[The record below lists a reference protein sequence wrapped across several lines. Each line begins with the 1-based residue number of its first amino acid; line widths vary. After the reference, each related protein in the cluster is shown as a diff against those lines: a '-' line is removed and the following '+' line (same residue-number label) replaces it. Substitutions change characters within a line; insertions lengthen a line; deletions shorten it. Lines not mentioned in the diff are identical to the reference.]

1 MQQGTSFLKRFI
13 ALVLTLVLLLSNA
26 NMGVALQAFAAES
39 ATKTVGQVMAENYEL
54 TETEAHLLEHGYIVG
69 SEAAVNYSIPEDADN
84 LIKVDTDNKKV
95 SVETPTDWTVEKVEI
110 VVGNEVK
117 ETVTLNASGE
127 GTYTYGGN
135 AFSVKA
141 YYSLSKTIAGQEAIF
156 AAIKSLKT
164 DLANVDA
171 VDSVVDT
178 KIENEDGTTQ
188 AALDVVKEAIPV
200 LTMLAEGFDVASDWG
215 TIRFEFKT
223 EEAKNAAGVLES
235 QVDALKVL
243 NDAFDA
249 SASKVQH
256 LLEKGEEYK
265 SVIVGLYNSLS
276 AIDNDSMTTDSSLPQ
291 ILKSKD
297 AALAAAWNLFVD
309 NLDTLVEGLSKATGS
324 NDWTTVGKDIVN
336 NGVNFVELD
345 SLIYGLPETL
355 TSVSDSK
362 ALLVDETTV
371 QYNLSMF
378 NVTVNVALM
387 VVGDEVDSAELVRYG
402 TKSVVLTL
410 GEDATKAEILAEVE
424 ASGIVAEALA
434 EWAEVYVDGK
444 FDVKNTDLPATL
456 TKDIDYTITYSPKS
470 YTVTRDYAKELT
482 VPYGY
487 KLTLE
492 RHEEPTQA
500 YDYFVN
506 GKKTAQGQVVTIV
519 EDTDITRKVGKAYTS
534 TDLYTVVANNYGN
547 DVVKAILTSGA
558 LNGNVA
564 INYREPDPAEV
575 EELLELINGT
585 LTAQNYDSD
594 YEGLSWNPYTY
605 GENGTENTFSG
616 STASCDKEAKSVKA
630 RYILPFTNFGQ
641 AKAQEVLNLAAKLKT
656 EAADQKSVMDSLAG
670 LEDTLSQLDKTKLGA
685 LNGVIDVTD
694 FTEGD
699 NTDTDAENLE
709 IRAELKSIVSNIIA
723 NNLDGNK
730 LKIYNMVVAY
740 NNDGM
745 SYYYQNYA
753 AIKAEVNSLA
763 GYLTNLMDNEE
774 ALKIMCEA
782 AGYGE
787 YADKIADVEA
797 KLNDYNARMIAPNSA
812 INVNSGNLG
821 KLVTALVAEGNAE
834 STATG
839 SPYVLSKILTA
850 LDESQVMVQVII
862 ETPNGSAAVTSASV
876 ERGNALTQEQIN
888 ELKEKVEAE
897 ANTLLAGNTKYY
909 ALTVEGTA
917 VEDLAG
923 KAVDNNINIY
933 YTYEA
938 KEYTVK
944 IDGESNQTISI
955 NDLEINLPKHPVSGY
970 RYEYT
975 VDGIEEITTST
986 YTFTLEQIDR
996 LFKDGSYTITRVEID
1011 EVKERF
1017 ETAFG
1022 DWIVYDKDGNIA
1034 GLKAEVDASKDGIM
1048 DFVMTIV
1055 NSGYTY
1061 IGMDGGDL
1069 LYMNDENTTEIKLQ
1083 TLINALLNDEG
1094 FSSDRMIALGKDGK
1108 GVFLETKITID
1119 DEKPAARAI
1128 SRYMNLPFT
1137 LYLKSVPGQ
1146 MATVS
1151 KGLEKVKPY
1160 MSFTAGGGVMNV
1172 ELNLPEKI
1180 YEVYLTA
1187 LLATGNVDKTD
1198 MNAINSEIAFQFLW
1212 DYVEEI
1218 LATDADTTTYTN
1230 TLAQV
1235 GVNYDLTG
1243 AEDYYQMVKKAL
1255 TNPGVV
1261 VNPEDNNEDVDIS
1274 VTAKSQKA
1282 IDSLI
1287 NLLGVDISAYETY
1300 LGMVYEYKYETAEI
1314 TAAAKA
1320 VLKNTNKDFE
1330 AALIDLNAAGVTN
1343 KFDYTNNLPARVTT
1357 IADKAFIILLD
1368 DVDGDL
1374 VFDAGATILDL
1385 NGKNV
1390 NDDIIV
1396 NGGTL
1401 YIIDSTLNTTGAGE
1415 VKGTVSG
1422 NAKIFA
1428 GVYNNQN
1435 VTSFLPEGYKQV
1447 NGAVSNRLYTL
1458 ETDEDNNTSV
1468 AISTDLLRNRNVD
1481 YFDFVKAL
1489 AVDLAADLVLN
1500 NYTSA
1505 ALSVKDKTLA
1515 KSVDYHDLYSI
1526 NFDDLLA
1533 LLNSTEK
1540 KADLVQKVIDS
1551 INIDEFDGFINDII
1565 DDLLNFPAIKA
1576 AAESN
1581 GDLVKYEMVT
1591 HPFKVSVEH
1600 QLPEDYIEFGICAN
1614 DKISKNFSI
1623 SLKAALEA
1631 DRDYI
1636 AKIADALDVVVSDDT
1651 DVNVT
1656 IDKVESK
1663 FVETHGVEI
1672 PVITGGADIYI
1683 DIDLTKE
1690 TRWDYAAKIA
1700 EALGY
1705 ASKDGLKAAID
1716 AATAGKIIDK
1726 LEGYVDGSNK
1736 IEKGAAYVL
1745 NTLGKALRKLGVED
1759 KAFGDFET
1767 EYGVYV
1773 LKADKTVASA
1783 FRGVF
1788 EDIEVNVYIRIKLF
1802 VEGAECEHVPGDPVR
1817 ENEIPATCTTAGS
1830 YDEVVYCTKC
1840 GEELKRKTIPVVKTG
1855 HKWDNKDYTI
1865 VTDADCENDGLKI
1878 RTCTVCGCVEEV
1890 IIPALGHKYDN
1901 FVVFEPTCTEQGY
1914 TEYTCIV
1921 CGHSYKTDYT
1931 ETVDHVDVDGDGDHL
1946 CDFGCGKVV
1955 TDCYDNDGDH
1965 YCDEC
1970 GVNLGDC
1977 VDEDRDHF
1985 CDVCGDRIS
1994 WCHDC
1999 DRDHICD
2006 WCGEVFS
2013 VCVDRNHNHI
2023 CDICWKLL
2031 SVCADENDDHL
2042 CDYCLR
2048 IVSLCCDKNRD
2059 HLCDLCG
2066 RQISVC
2072 IDTDRDGYCDI
2083 CGVELEWV
2091 IRLYGENRAQ
2101 TARDAAEELKAILG
2115 VHKFDNIVYASG
2127 YNFPDALAGTYFANV
2142 MEAPVLMYFS
2152 GETAMNLKYIE
2163 ENLAKDGT
2171 VYILGGTEAIPAPIE
2186 EELVAAG
2193 INVVRLGG
2201 ETRFETNLEILDAT
2215 GFDGGETVLVCA
2227 GYEFAD
2233 ALSASAT
2240 GLPILLVNNAYTELR
2255 ESQVEYLENLGEDCN
2270 FIIIGGTNAVSAEL
2284 AAVIAEYDVDG
2295 EVERIGGATRFETS
2309 LMVAEKF
2316 FPDADQAIL
2325 AYAWMFPDALCGGTI
2340 GYALGAPVILTSDV
2354 KIDLAADYMA
2364 KRDINSGYVMG
2375 GALRLSDEIVCIAFD
2390 LESAKDIHLR

>member
-84 LIKVDTDNKKV
+84 LIKVDTDNKKI

-171 VDSVVDT
+171 VDSVINT
-178 KIENEDGTTQ
+178 EFEGQ
-188 AALDVVKEAIPV
+188 MPLDIVADAIPV
-200 LTMLAEGFDVASDWG
+200 LEMLAEGIDVGFMTVQFGA
-215 TIRFEFKT
+215 
-223 EEAKNAAGVLES
+223 EATAAVGKLE
-235 QVDALKVL
+235 ALIAAVKDL
-243 NDAFDA
+243 NLAYKA

-256 LLEKGEEYK
+256 VLEMGAEYK
-265 SVIVGLYNSLS
+265 SVITELHAAMAAIQADEFTNNSMVQGYLES
-276 AIDNDSMTTDSSLPQ
+276 AEPE
-291 ILKSKD
+291 
-297 AALAAAWNLFVD
+297 LAAAWAAFTG
-309 NLDTLVEGLSKATGS
+309 NLDTLVEGLAKATGS

-362 ALLVDETTV
+362 SMLICKEAVV

-387 VVGDEVDSAELVRYG
+387 VVGDEVDSAELVQYG

-410 GEDATKAEILAEVE
+410 GENATKAEILAEVE

-444 FDVKNTDLPATL
+444 FDDKNTDLPATL

-487 KLTLE
+487 KLTLD
-492 RHEEPTQA
+492 RHEDLTQA

-519 EDTDITRKVGKAYTS
+519 EDTDITRVQGKSYVG

-564 INYREPDPAEV
+564 INYREPDPADAGS
-575 EELLELINGT
+575 LLELKNGT
-585 LTAQNYDSD
+585 LTAEDYESD
-594 YEGLSWNPYTY
+594 YEELSWVPYTY
-605 GENGTENTFSG
+605 GAEGTESYFTGN
-616 STASCDKEAKSVKA
+616 TASCSAESVKVQYMLA
-630 RYILPFTNFGQ
+630 FTNFGQ
-641 AKAQEVLNLAAKLKT
+641 AKAQEVLNLVATLKA
-656 EAADQKSVMDSLAG
+656 EAADQKGAMDGLAG
-670 LEDTLSQLDKTKLGA
+670 LEDTLSQLDRTKLGA

-709 IRAELKSIVSNIIA
+709 IRAELKSIVSAIIT
-723 NNLDGNK
+723 NNLEGNA
-730 LKIYNMVVAY
+730 LRIYNMVRNYSA
-740 NNDGM
+740 NGLR
-745 SYYYQNYA
+745 YYYQNYA

-763 GYLTNLMDNEE
+763 GYLSNLMDNEE
-774 ALKIMCEA
+774 ALRIMCEA

-787 YADKIADVEA
+787 YAEKISGVEE
-797 KLNDYNARMIAPNSA
+797 KLNTYNNNLSAPNAA
-812 INVNSGNLG
+812 IDVNSANLG
-821 KLVTALVAEGNAE
+821 KLVTALTAAGDAAGN
-834 STATG
+834 ATG

-862 ETPNGSAAVTSASV
+862 DTPNGGATVTGAVVESGTVLDQAAV
-876 ERGNALTQEQIN
+876 NALKTSVDAKVA
-888 ELKEKVEAE
+888 ELLGENV
-897 ANTLLAGNTKYY
+897 KYY
-909 ALTVEGTA
+909 ELSVEGTA
-917 VEDLAG
+917 VENLVGTKVED
-923 KAVDNNINIY
+923 NINIY
-933 YTYEA
+933 YTYEV

-955 NDLEINLPKHPVSGY
+955 NDLEINLPKHSVSGF
-970 RYEYT
+970 RYDYT
-975 VDGIEEITTST
+975 VDGVKQEENTDS

-996 LFKDGSYTITRVEID
+996 LFKDGSYTITRVEVDVIEED
-1011 EVKERF
+1011 FVE
-1017 ETAFG
+1017 AFG
-1022 DWIVYDKDGNIA
+1022 DWIVRDSDGNIA

-1069 LYMNDENTTEIKLQ
+1069 LYMNEENTTEIMLQ

-1128 SRYMNLPFT
+1128 GRYMNLPFT

-1261 VNPEDNNEDVDIS
+1261 VNPDDKNEDVDIS
-1274 VTAKSQKA
+1274 VTAKSKGA

-1287 NLLGVDISAYETY
+1287 SLLGVDISAYETY

-1330 AALIDLNAAGVTN
+1330 AALIDLNAAGATN

-1374 VFDAGATILDL
+1374 VFDAGITILDL

-1401 YIIDSTLNTTGAGE
+1401 YIIDSTLNTAGAGE
-1415 VKGTVSG
+1415 VMGTVSG

-1458 ETDEDNNTSV
+1458 ETDENNNTSV

-1551 INIDEFDGFINDII
+1551 IHIDEFDGFINDII

-1726 LEGYVDGSNK
+1726 LEGYVDGSNE

-1773 LKADKTVASA
+1773 LKADKAVASA

-1788 EDIEVNVYIRIKLF
+1788 ENIEVNVYIRIKLF
-1802 VEGAECEHVPGDPVR
+1802 VEGAECDHVPGAAVR
-1817 ENEIPATCTTAGS
+1817 ENEVPATCTTAGS

-1840 GEELKRKTIPVVKTG
+1840 GAELSRKTIPVVKTG

-1901 FVVFEPTCTEQGY
+1901 VVVFEPTCTEQGY
-1914 TEYTCIV
+1914 TEYTCSV

-1931 ETVDHVDVDGDGDHL
+1931 ETVDHKDVDGDGDHL
-1946 CDFGCGKVV
+1946 CDFGCGEVV

-1985 CDVCGDRIS
+1985 CDVCGDRTS

-2059 HLCDLCG
+2059 HFCDLCG

>member
-200 LTMLAEGFDVASDWG
+200 LEMLAEGFDVPTDWG
-215 TIRFEFKT
+215 TIRMEFKT
-223 EEAKNAAGVLES
+223 EAAKNAAGVLES
-235 QVDALKVL
+235 QVEALKAL
-243 NDAFDA
+243 NDAYDA

-256 LLEKGEEYK
+256 LLEKGAEYK

-276 AIDNDSMTTDSSLPQ
+276 AIQNDSMTTDSSLPQ
-291 ILKSKD
+291 ILAHQD
-297 AALAAAWNLFVD
+297 AALAAAWNVFVE

-336 NGVNFVELD
+336 NDVNFVELD

-362 ALLVDETTV
+362 SMLICKEAVV

-387 VVGDEVDSAELVRYG
+387 VVGDEVDSAELVQYG

-641 AKAQEVLNLAAKLKT
+641 AKAQEVLNLAATLKT

-709 IRAELKSIVSNIIA
+709 IRAEMKAIVSNIIA

-812 INVNSGNLG
+812 IDVNSGNLG
-821 KLVTALVAEGNAE
+821 KLVAALTAAGDAAGN
-834 STATG
+834 ATG

-975 VDGIEEITTST
+975 VDGVEEITTST

-996 LFKDGSYTITRVEID
+996 LFKDGAYTITRVEID

-1069 LYMNDENTTEIKLQ
+1069 LYMNDEDTTEIKLQ

-1119 DEKPAARAI
+1119 DEKPAARSI
-1128 SRYMNLPFT
+1128 ERFQDLDFT
-1137 LYLKSVPGQ
+1137 LYLTSVPGQ

-1243 AEDYYQMVKKAL
+1243 AEDYYQLVKKAL
-1255 TNPGVV
+1255 KNEGVV
-1261 VNPEDNNEDVDIS
+1261 INPEDDNEDVDIS

-1282 IDSLI
+1282 IDGLI
-1287 NLLGVDISAYETY
+1287 SLLGVDISAYETY
-1300 LGMVYEYKYETAEI
+1300 LGMVYEYKYEDAEI

-1320 VLKNTNKDFE
+1320 VLKNTNNDFE
-1330 AALIDLNAAGVTN
+1330 AALIDLNATGATN
-1343 KFDYTNNLPARVTT
+1343 KFNYTNNLPARVTT

-1368 DVDGDL
+1368 DVDGEL
-1374 VFDAGATILDL
+1374 VFDAGITILDL

-1401 YIIDSTLNTTGAGE
+1401 YIIDSTLNTAGAGE
-1415 VKGTVSG
+1415 VVGTVSG

-1435 VTSFLPEGYKQV
+1435 VTSFLPEGYKQLD

-1458 ETDEDNNTSV
+1458 ETVENNTTV

-1489 AVDLAADLVLN
+1489 AIDLGVDVVLN
-1500 NYTSA
+1500 HYTSA
-1505 ALSVKDKTLA
+1505 ALAFEGSE
-1515 KSVDYHDLYSI
+1515 LYNI
-1526 NFDDLLA
+1526 RFDDLLA

-1551 INIDEFDGFINDII
+1551 INIGNFDDFINTII
-1565 DDLLNFPAIKA
+1565 ADMLDFDAIKA
-1576 AAESN
+1576 AADN
-1581 GDLVKYEMVT
+1581 RAALVTYNMT
-1591 HPFKVSVEH
+1591 TLPFAVDVEH
-1600 QLPEDYIEFGICAN
+1600 QMPEDYIEFGICATDN
-1614 DKISKNFSI
+1614 EKLAKNFSI
-1623 SLKAALEA
+1623 ILKAALDA
-1631 DRDYI
+1631 DNDYI
-1636 AKIADALDVVVSDDT
+1636 AKVANVLNKVVDDST
-1651 DVNVT
+1651 YVTVT
-1656 IDKVESK
+1656 IDEVANK

-1672 PVITGGADIYI
+1672 PVITGGADVNII
-1683 DIDLTKE
+1683 LDLTVEDAK
-1690 TRWDYAAKIA
+1690 YAKMIA

-1705 ASKDGLKAAID
+1705 TYSNAMKAPFD
-1716 AATAGKIIDK
+1716 ALTAGKIIDK
-1726 LEGYVDGSNK
+1726 LETYVDGNNK
-1736 IEKGAAYVL
+1736 IEEAAAAVL
-1745 NTLGKALRKLGVED
+1745 NTLSKALRKLGVED
-1759 KAFGDFET
+1759 KAFGDFDSDDD
-1767 EYGVYV
+1767 GVYILRGAV
-1773 LKADKTVASA
+1773 ENKD

-1788 EDIEVNVYIRIKLF
+1788 EDINVNVYIEIKLF
-1802 VEGAECEHVPGDPVR
+1802 DENTPVECEHVPGEPVK
-1817 ENEIPATCTTAGS
+1817 ENEVPATCTTAGS

-1840 GEELKRKTIPVVKTG
+1840 GEELSRVTKTVVKTG
-1855 HKWDNKDYTI
+1855 HKWDNEDYTI
-1865 VTDADCENDGLKI
+1865 VTDADCENDGLMR

-1890 IIPALGHKYDN
+1890 TIPALGHKYDN
-1901 FVVFEPTCTEQGY
+1901 VVVFEPTCTEQGY

-1931 ETVDHVDVDGDGDHL
+1931 ETVDHKDVDGDGDHL
-1946 CDFGCGKVV
+1946 CDFGCGEVV

-1965 YCDEC
+1965 YCEEC

-1985 CDVCGDRIS
+1985 CDVCGDRTS

-2023 CDICWKLL
+2023 CDICWKIL

-2059 HLCDLCG
+2059 HFCDLCG

-2115 VHKFDNIVYASG
+2115 VEKFDNIVYASG
-2127 YNFPDALAGTYFANV
+2127 YNFPDALAGTYFANM

>member
-84 LIKVDTDNKKV
+84 LIEVDTDNKKV
-95 SVETPTDWTVEKVEI
+95 SVKTPTDWNVEKVEI

-117 ETVTLNASGE
+117 ETVTLNESGE

-171 VDSVVDT
+171 VDSAVNSEVD
-178 KIENEDGTTQ
+178 GQ
-188 AALDVVKEAIPV
+188 MALDVVTEAMPV
-200 LTMLAEGFDVASDWG
+200 LELLATGLTYGNIEVKFGSD
-215 TIRFEFKT
+215 
-223 EEAKNAAGVLES
+223 AATAVGVLES
-235 QVDALKVL
+235 QVEDVKVL
-243 NDAFDA
+243 NAA
-249 SASKVQH
+249 YKVSASKVQH
-256 LLEKGEEYK
+256 LLEKGAEYQT
-265 SVIVGLYNSLS
+265 VITDLHASMS
-276 AIDNDSMTTDSSLPQ
+276 AIQNDSVTSNPWLSQ
-291 ILKSKD
+291 ILAENVSEE
-297 AALAAAWNLFVD
+297 LAAAWEKFVS
-309 NLDTLVEGLSKATGS
+309 NLDDLVTGLSKATGS
-324 NDWTTVGKDIVN
+324 NDWTTVGKTLVN
-336 NGVNFVELD
+336 AGANYAELD
-345 SLIYGLPETL
+345 ELIYDLPETL
-355 TSVSDSK
+355 TSVSDDNE
-362 ALLVDETTV
+362 LLVDEAAV
-371 QYNLSMF
+371 QYNLAMF
-378 NVTVNVALM
+378 DVYVTVVLKTVENQP
-387 VVGDEVDSAELVRYG
+387 DSDKVEEYDRTETV
-402 TKSVVLTL
+402 KLTL
-410 GEDATKAEILAEVE
+410 GKDATKQEILKEVADAGIE
-424 ASGIVAEALA
+424 AAAQAAWADVYVAEHF
-434 EWAEVYVDGK
+434 EVATTELPEK
-444 FDVKNTDLPATL
+444 LTADVE
-456 TKDIDYTITYSPKS
+456 YTITYSPKN
-470 YTVTRDYAKELT
+470 YTVTLEYDNNKELT

-506 GKKTAQGQVVTIV
+506 GEKTAQGQVVTIV

-547 DVVKAILTSGA
+547 DVAKAILTSGA
-558 LNGNVA
+558 LNGNAA
-564 INYREPDPAEV
+564 INYREPDPTEV
-575 EELLELINGT
+575 EALLELINGT
-585 LTAQNYDSD
+585 LTAQDYDSD
-594 YEGLSWNPYTY
+594 YEGLSWIPNTY
-605 GENGTENTFSG
+605 GENGTENAFSG
-616 STASCDKEAKSVKA
+616 STASCDKEAKFVKA
-630 RYILPFTNFGQ
+630 QYILPFTNFGQ
-641 AKAQEVLNLAAKLKT
+641 VKAQEVLNLAATLKT
-656 EAADQKSVMDSLAG
+656 EAADQKGAMDGLAG
-670 LEDTLSQLDKTKLGA
+670 LKDTLGQLDRTKLGA

-699 NTDTDAENLE
+699 GTDTDAENLE
-709 IRAELKSIVSNIIA
+709 IRKELKRIVSAIIA
-723 NNLDGNK
+723 NNLEGNA
-730 LKIYNMVVAY
+730 LKIYNMVVNY
-740 NNDGM
+740 NVDGM
-745 SYYYQNYA
+745 LYYYQNYA

-763 GYLTNLMDNEE
+763 DYLANLMDNEE
-774 ALKIMCEA
+774 ALVIMCNA
-782 AGYGE
+782 AGFPE
-787 YADKIADVEA
+787 YAEKISGVEE
-797 KLNDYNARMIAPNSA
+797 KLNTYNDNLSAPNAA
-812 INVNSGNLG
+812 IDVNSANLG
-821 KLVTALVAEGNAE
+821 KLVAALVAEGNAE
-834 STATG
+834 GTAAG

-876 ERGNALTQEQIN
+876 ERGNALTQEQVN
-888 ELKEKVEAE
+888 ELKAKVDAE
-897 ANTLLAGNTKYY
+897 VNTLLAGNTKYY
-909 ALTVEGTA
+909 ALTVDGTA

-933 YTYEA
+933 YTYEV

-955 NDLEINLPKHPVSGY
+955 NDLEINLPKHPASGY

-975 VDGIEEITTST
+975 VDGVSEITAST
-986 YTFTLEQIDR
+986 YTFTLKQIDR

-1022 DWIVYDKDGNIA
+1022 DWVVYDKDGNIV
-1034 GLKAEVDASKDGIM
+1034 GLKAEVDASKDGVM

-1055 NSGYTY
+1055 NSGYSY
-1061 IGMDGGDL
+1061 IGLNGEDL
-1069 LYMNDENTTEIKLQ
+1069 LYMATDADGNPSPEIMLQ

-1128 SRYMNLPFT
+1128 GRYMNLPFT

-1160 MSFTAGGGVMNV
+1160 MSFRAENGLMNID
-1172 ELNLPEKI
+1172 LNLPEKI

-1255 TNPGVV
+1255 KNEGVV
-1261 VNPEDNNEDVDIS
+1261 INPEDDNEDVDIS

-1282 IDSLI
+1282 IDGLI
-1287 NLLGVDISAYETY
+1287 SLLGVDISAYETY
-1300 LGMVYEYKYETAEI
+1300 LGMVYEYKYEDAEI

-1320 VLKNTNKDFE
+1320 VLKNTNNDFE
-1330 AALIDLNAAGVTN
+1330 AALIDLNATGATN
-1343 KFDYTNNLPARVTT
+1343 KFNYTNNLPARVTT

-1368 DVDGDL
+1368 DVDGEL
-1374 VFDAGATILDL
+1374 VFDAGITILDL

-1401 YIIDSTLNTTGAGE
+1401 YIIDSTLNTAGAGE
-1415 VKGTVSG
+1415 VVGTVSG

-1435 VTSFLPEGYKQV
+1435 VTSFLPEGYKQLD

-1458 ETDEDNNTSV
+1458 ETVENNTTV

-1489 AVDLAADLVLN
+1489 AIDLGVDVVLN
-1500 NYTSA
+1500 HYTSA
-1505 ALSVKDKTLA
+1505 ALAFEGSE
-1515 KSVDYHDLYSI
+1515 LYNI
-1526 NFDDLLA
+1526 RFDDLLA

-1551 INIDEFDGFINDII
+1551 INIGNFDDFINTII
-1565 DDLLNFPAIKA
+1565 ADMLDFDAIKA
-1576 AAESN
+1576 AADN
-1581 GDLVKYEMVT
+1581 RAALVTYNMT
-1591 HPFKVSVEH
+1591 TLPFAVDVEH
-1600 QLPEDYIEFGICAN
+1600 QMPEDYIEFGICATDN
-1614 DKISKNFSI
+1614 EKLAKNFSI
-1623 SLKAALEA
+1623 SLKAALDA
-1631 DRDYI
+1631 DNDYI
-1636 AKIADALDVVVSDDT
+1636 AKVANVLNKVVDDST
-1651 DVNVT
+1651 YVTVT
-1656 IDKVESK
+1656 IDEVANK

-1672 PVITGGADIYI
+1672 PVITGGADVNLIL
-1683 DIDLTKE
+1683 DLTVEDGK
-1690 TRWDYAAKIA
+1690 YAKMIA

-1705 ASKDGLKAAID
+1705 TYSNAMKAPFD
-1716 AATAGKIIDK
+1716 ALTAGKIIDK
-1726 LEGYVDGSNK
+1726 LETYVDGNNK
-1736 IEKGAAYVL
+1736 IEEAAATVL
-1745 NTLGKALRKLGVED
+1745 NTLSKALRKLGVED
-1759 KAFGDFET
+1759 KEFGDFDSDDD
-1767 EYGVYV
+1767 GVYILRGAV
-1773 LKADKTVASA
+1773 ENKD

-1788 EDIEVNVYIRIKLF
+1788 EDINVNVYIEIKLF
-1802 VEGAECEHVPGDPVR
+1802 DENTPDECEHVPGEPVK
-1817 ENEIPATCTTAGS
+1817 ENEVPATCTTAGS

-1840 GEELKRKTIPVVKTG
+1840 GEELSRKTIPVVKTG

-1865 VTDADCENDGLKI
+1865 VTDADCENDGLMR
-1878 RTCTVCGCVEEV
+1878 RTCTECGCVEEV
-1890 IIPALGHKYDN
+1890 TIPALGHKYDN
-1901 FVVFEPTCTEQGY
+1901 VVVFEPTCTEQGY

-1946 CDFGCGKVV
+1946 CDFGCGEVV

-1985 CDVCGDRIS
+1985 CDVCGDRTS

-2186 EELVAAG
+2186 DELVAAG

>member
-1 MQQGTSFLKRFI
+1 
-13 ALVLTLVLLLSNA
+13 
-26 NMGVALQAFAAES
+26 
-39 ATKTVGQVMAENYEL
+39 
-54 TETEAHLLEHGYIVG
+54 
-69 SEAAVNYSIPEDADN
+69 
-84 LIKVDTDNKKV
+84 
-95 SVETPTDWTVEKVEI
+95 
-110 VVGNEVK
+110 
-117 ETVTLNASGE
+117 
-127 GTYTYGGN
+127 
-135 AFSVKA
+135 
-141 YYSLSKTIAGQEAIF
+141 
-156 AAIKSLKT
+156 
-164 DLANVDA
+164 
-171 VDSVVDT
+171 
-178 KIENEDGTTQ
+178 
-188 AALDVVKEAIPV
+188 
-200 LTMLAEGFDVASDWG
+200 
-215 TIRFEFKT
+215 
-223 EEAKNAAGVLES
+223 
-235 QVDALKVL
+235 
-243 NDAFDA
+243 
-249 SASKVQH
+249 
-256 LLEKGEEYK
+256 
-265 SVIVGLYNSLS
+265 
-276 AIDNDSMTTDSSLPQ
+276 
-291 ILKSKD
+291 
-297 AALAAAWNLFVD
+297 
-309 NLDTLVEGLSKATGS
+309 
-324 NDWTTVGKDIVN
+324 
-336 NGVNFVELD
+336 
-345 SLIYGLPETL
+345 
-355 TSVSDSK
+355 
-362 ALLVDETTV
+362 
-371 QYNLSMF
+371 
-378 NVTVNVALM
+378 
-387 VVGDEVDSAELVRYG
+387 
-402 TKSVVLTL
+402 
-410 GEDATKAEILAEVE
+410 
-424 ASGIVAEALA
+424 
-434 EWAEVYVDGK
+434 
-444 FDVKNTDLPATL
+444 
-456 TKDIDYTITYSPKS
+456 
-470 YTVTRDYAKELT
+470 
-482 VPYGY
+482 
-487 KLTLE
+487 
-492 RHEEPTQA
+492 
-500 YDYFVN
+500 
-506 GKKTAQGQVVTIV
+506 
-519 EDTDITRKVGKAYTS
+519 
-534 TDLYTVVANNYGN
+534 
-547 DVVKAILTSGA
+547 
-558 LNGNVA
+558 
-564 INYREPDPAEV
+564 
-575 EELLELINGT
+575 
-585 LTAQNYDSD
+585 
-594 YEGLSWNPYTY
+594 
-605 GENGTENTFSG
+605 
-616 STASCDKEAKSVKA
+616 
-630 RYILPFTNFGQ
+630 
-641 AKAQEVLNLAAKLKT
+641 
-656 EAADQKSVMDSLAG
+656 
-670 LEDTLSQLDKTKLGA
+670 
-685 LNGVIDVTD
+685 
-694 FTEGD
+694 
-699 NTDTDAENLE
+699 
-709 IRAELKSIVSNIIA
+709 
-723 NNLDGNK
+723 
-730 LKIYNMVVAY
+730 
-740 NNDGM
+740 
-745 SYYYQNYA
+745 
-753 AIKAEVNSLA
+753 
-763 GYLTNLMDNEE
+763 
-774 ALKIMCEA
+774 
-782 AGYGE
+782 
-787 YADKIADVEA
+787 
-797 KLNDYNARMIAPNSA
+797 
-812 INVNSGNLG
+812 
-821 KLVTALVAEGNAE
+821 
-834 STATG
+834 
-839 SPYVLSKILTA
+839 
-850 LDESQVMVQVII
+850 
-862 ETPNGSAAVTSASV
+862 
-876 ERGNALTQEQIN
+876 
-888 ELKEKVEAE
+888 
-897 ANTLLAGNTKYY
+897 
-909 ALTVEGTA
+909 
-917 VEDLAG
+917 
-923 KAVDNNINIY
+923 
-933 YTYEA
+933 
-938 KEYTVK
+938 
-944 IDGESNQTISI
+944 
-955 NDLEINLPKHPVSGY
+955 
-970 RYEYT
+970 
-975 VDGIEEITTST
+975 
-986 YTFTLEQIDR
+986 
-996 LFKDGSYTITRVEID
+996 
-1011 EVKERF
+1011 
-1017 ETAFG
+1017 
-1022 DWIVYDKDGNIA
+1022 
-1034 GLKAEVDASKDGIM
+1034 M

-1137 LYLKSVPGQ
+1137 LYLKSVPSQ

-1160 MSFTAGGGVMNV
+1160 MSFTAGGAVMNI

-1218 LATDADTTTYTN
+1218 LATDADATTYTN

-1261 VNPEDNNEDVDIS
+1261 VNPEDDNEDVDIS
-1274 VTAKSQKA
+1274 VTAKSKEA

-1330 AALIDLNAAGVTN
+1330 AALIDLNAAGATN
-1343 KFDYTNNLPARVTT
+1343 KFEYTNNLPARVTT

-1390 NDDIIV
+1390 NGDIIV

-1401 YIIDSTLNTTGAGE
+1401 YIIDSTLNTAGAGE
-1415 VKGTVSG
+1415 VMGTVSG

-1458 ETDEDNNTSV
+1458 ETDENNNTSV

-1551 INIDEFDGFINDII
+1551 IHIDEFDGFINDII

-1672 PVITGGADIYI
+1672 PVITGGADIHI

-1726 LEGYVDGSNK
+1726 LEGYVDGSNE

-1773 LKADKTVASA
+1773 LKADKAVASA

-1788 EDIEVNVYIRIKLF
+1788 ENIEVNVYIRIKLF
-1802 VEGAECEHVPGDPVR
+1802 VEGAECDHVPGAAVR
-1817 ENEIPATCTTAGS
+1817 ENEVPATCTTAGS

-1840 GEELKRKTIPVVKTG
+1840 GEELSRVTKTVVKTG
-1855 HKWDNKDYTI
+1855 HKWDNEDYTI
-1865 VTDADCENDGLKI
+1865 VTDADCENDGLMR

-1890 IIPALGHKYDN
+1890 TIPALGHKYDN
-1901 FVVFEPTCTEQGY
+1901 VVVFEPTCTEQGY

-1931 ETVDHVDVDGDGDHL
+1931 ETVDHKDVDGDGDHL
-1946 CDFGCGKVV
+1946 CDFGCGEVV

-2059 HLCDLCG
+2059 HFCDLCG

-2255 ESQVEYLENLGEDCN
+2255 ESQIEYLENLGEDCN